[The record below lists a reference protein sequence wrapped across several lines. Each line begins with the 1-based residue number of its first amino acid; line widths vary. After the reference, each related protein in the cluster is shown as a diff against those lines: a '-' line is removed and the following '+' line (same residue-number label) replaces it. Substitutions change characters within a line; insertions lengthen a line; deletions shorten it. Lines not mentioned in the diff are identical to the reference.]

1 MLSYILLSLKG
12 ATMAQGK
19 QAKILTTKQEA
30 AVLRHLETTR
40 YPERNRVIFLLSVK
54 AGLRAKEIARLTW
67 AMITDANGEVANEIS
82 LPNSASKGKG
92 GGRAIPLNSKLKA
105 ALVALYS
112 SSERNP
118 VPHKPVICSERGGR
132 MSAASITVWFHR
144 LYNDLG
150 LVGCSSHSGRRTF
163 ITRAAR
169 RVVEVG
175 GSLRDI
181 QQMAGHSSLN
191 VTQRYIQGDS
201 DAKRKLVNLI

>member
-1 MLSYILLSLKG
+1 VVSYVLLSLKG

-19 QAKILTTKQEA
+19 QAKILTAKQET

-67 AMITDANGEVANEIS
+67 AMITDASGEVADEIS

-92 GGRAIPLNSKLKA
+92 GGRTIPLNSKLKA